1 MKSFAILAA
10 ASLFC
15 ACAADAPPPVDAST
29 PSPASNTAPNRA
41 PSTTP
46 SAGRSAQNPDS
57 EARPVGDKNNRA
69 AADLAERVEYYD
81 GADKRSLWL
90 SSDLVAELAPSEPGR
105 AAVLARDA
113 QAVERPQSSRGV
125 RVWRVRAQDGV
136 DALARTLTREQMK
149 FAPVVHESAS
159 SAAPMLALPG
169 GAVATFPAGWERARI
184 DTWLAARGLRVEST
198 VVAEANMHLVA
209 TPPGLESV
217 RIANELYESGEL
229 VACTPNLWREAR
241 TR

>member
-1 MKSFAILAA
+1 MKPIAIFAAL
-10 ASLFC
+10 SLLC
-15 ACAADAPPPVDAST
+15 ACAADAPPPAETNT
-29 PSPASNTAPNRA
+29 PNPA
-41 PSTTP
+41 PSTTPNTPPGKAP

-69 AADLAERVEYYD
+69 AQDLVERIEYYD
-81 GADKRSLWL
+81 GADKRTLWL
-90 SSDLVAELAPSEPGR
+90 SNDLVAEVAPSESGR

-113 QAVERPQSSRGV
+113 QAAERPQNSRGV

-136 DALARTLTREQMK
+136 DALARNLTREQVK

-169 GAVATFPAGWERARI
+169 GAVATFPAGWDRARI

-229 VACTPNLWREAR
+229 IACSPNLWHEAR